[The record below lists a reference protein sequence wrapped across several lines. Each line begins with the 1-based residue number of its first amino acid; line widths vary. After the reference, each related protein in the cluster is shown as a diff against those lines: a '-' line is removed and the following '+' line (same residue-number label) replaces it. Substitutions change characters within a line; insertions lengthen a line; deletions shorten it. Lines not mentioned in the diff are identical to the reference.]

1 MLRKMAAV
9 AASAGSLAFA
19 SSAMAAEGGHQS
31 LFAYLV
37 PAGLRGTLRAYPNWG
52 QVDVIANTFYISLT
66 VLVLLIYLARKLSYI
81 PERRG
86 QAAVEM
92 LVEGLG
98 SQFKPVLGP
107 RGEKYLPFISAYF
120 VLILAWNL
128 AGLLPGLQAP
138 TAELNTTIA
147 LAAISIFTVQAVA
160 IRELGLF
167 GYLKHLA
174 VVQGP
179 IVILMFPLEVVTQF
193 ARVISLALRLFANIY
208 AKEVVLGVLYML
220 AVKLFYIP
228 VQLPVVF
235 IGILASLIQAFIFAI
250 LTSVYIGQFLE
261 EHDHSEHHDEG
272 DVAHAHGA
280 A

>member
-1 MLRKMAAV
+1 MLRKMVALAATL
-9 AASAGSLAFA
+9 GSSAFA
-19 SSAMAAEGGHQS
+19 TSALASSEGHQS

-37 PAGLRGTLRAYPNWG
+37 PASLRASLRSYPNWG
-52 QVDVIANTFYISLT
+52 QMDVIPNAVVIA
-66 VLVLLIYLARKLSYI
+66 VVVIVALVYMARKVRYI

-92 LVEGLG
+92 LIEGLA
-98 SQFKPVLGP
+98 SQFEPVLGP
-107 RGEKYLPFISAYF
+107 RGAKYLPFISAYF

-128 AGLLPGLQAP
+128 AGLFPGLQAP

-147 LAAISIFTVQAVA
+147 LAAISIVAVQGIA

-220 AVKLFYIP
+220 AVKLFYLP
-228 VQLPVVF
+228 VALPVVF
-235 IGILASLIQAFIFAI
+235 IGILASLIQAFIFSI